1 MMSAC
6 KETTHKMASAAQA
19 TNRKSRD
26 GGAILVLYFKK
37 FIYPHTH
44 FAVIW
49 HQPMKTGAAVLLL
62 ATCMPVAAKCGRG

>member
-1 MMSAC
+1 MVLAC

-26 GGAILVLYFKK
+26 GGSILVLYFKK
-37 FIYPHTH
+37 FIHPRVH
-44 FAVIW
+44 FAVTS
-49 HQPMKTGAAVLLL
+49 HQPMKTGAAVPLL